1 MSITASQLIGMVQ
14 IQGAKESVGQ
24 LMEMGVATDAAD
36 VKLKNLAA
44 GGVLVAGAALVGIGA
59 KSVEMAGAFEQS
71 TNLLITSA
79 NEVPKNIDLI
89 RSGLLKMS
97 VDTAT
102 PIAELVKGMFN
113 IESAN
118 YHGADAIKIEAAAAR
133 GARVENADLA
143 ATTDTLTTAMHNYH
157 EPASQAVDVMNSF
170 RMAASI
176 GKMRM
181 DDLTG
186 ALRNVLPIASAAGV
200 SLTDVEAALSTMSL
214 AGDKGAMAG
223 THLQMMLTKLLAPTG
238 QATSTLKEMG
248 LTTQEIADEMKV
260 SLPGAVQM
268 ITDAVGKKF
277 PVGSAAYIAALS
289 SIVGGSKEMKA
300 ILELS
305 GMSLKTFTDDAK
317 QLGPTMK
324 ANSTAV
330 DGWTTVQ
337 SNLNFKLDA
346 AKNAVS
352 ALMISVGE
360 KLLPVV
366 GQLADAVTPLIQGF
380 AAWVTAG
387 GNVGGAIGQNLLP
400 PLESL
405 ATNVGESVGLIS
417 TWVDKSGT
425 AKAVINDL
433 GLAVNVTSQALGT
446 LVGWTSELVRGFNED
461 TPAAETLKI
470 VLIGLAGAFVA
481 LKVVDTAT
489 QFGQFFSK
497 LSEGEG
503 IVSNLASSF
512 KNKLA
517 KAADDFLT
525 NQAPNFKKAMDG
537 VKGSAEAAAE
547 AEVKVG
553 TAASTRG
560 STAWFADLEASLT
573 GVEGQANAASAA
585 EEAVGTT
592 AETKMA
598 GGVAVGSAESEA
610 SLAGVGAAAT
620 RTKGE
625 IASVGPAMEASAATG
640 IGAFGAL
647 AAGIVTAGIG
657 AIIALE
663 AYMLKDAIPALI
675 KSWNDADFKPPPR
688 YGDAN
693 TQMRNISRLTGSQI
707 SNDANIM
714 ENNVTGSVKKTY
726 QEVVAD
732 LTNMK
737 NQGLEQTSALTW
749 QASDMFAA
757 MGNRVGIDMAN
768 MDAAAKGYWNDVAS
782 YIDNHPLN
790 VPLLNQ
796 GASQHY
802 ASGTDSA
809 PGGRALVGERGA
821 ELVLGPTVG
830 NLLAGSKVIN
840 HEQTMAILGGGGNQ
854 PQDSR
859 VIPNSML
866 GGMGGGGSQRIVVE
880 IPLIINGQEFARAT
894 IDDIMNLAMR
904 QSILVHGGRLF

>member
-1 MSITASQLIGMVQ
+1 MITASQLIGMVQ
-14 IQGAKESVGQ
+14 IQGAKESIAS
-24 LMEMGVATDAAD
+24 LAEMGVATDTAD

-59 KSVEMAGAFEQS
+59 KSVEMAGQFESS

-186 ALRNVLPIASAAGV
+186 ALKNVLPIASQAGV

-248 LTTQEIADEMKV
+248 LTTQEISDEMKV
-260 SLPGAVQM
+260 SLPATIKM

-289 SIVGGSKEMKA
+289 SIVGGSKEMRA

-337 SNLNFKLDA
+337 SNLNFKLGA
-346 AKNAVS
+346 AKNAVE

-366 GQLADAVTPLIQGF
+366 GQLADEVTPLIQGF
-380 AAWVTAG
+380 SAWVTAG
-387 GNVGGAIGQNLLP
+387 ANVGDQLGVLQPTLQAVRDILPDVGTFLTQDGDAIRQNLLP

-405 ATNVGESVGLIS
+405 GTNVGLVVSDFA
-417 TWVDKSGT
+417 TWLDKSGT
-425 AKAVINDL
+425 AKAAINDL
-433 GLAVNVTSQALGT
+433 AGAVQVTTVVLGT
-446 LVGWTSELVRGFNED
+446 LIQGVSDIVGWFEQGGLQGQV
-461 TPAAETLKI
+461 
-470 VLIGLAGAFVA
+470 LAGVVVGLGAAFVA
-481 LKVVDTAT
+481 
-489 QFGQFFSK
+489 
-497 LSEGEG
+497 
-503 IVSNLASSF
+503 
-512 KNKLA
+512 
-517 KAADDFLT
+517 
-525 NQAPNFKKAMDG
+525 
-537 VKGSAEAAAE
+537 
-547 AEVKVG
+547 
-553 TAASTRG
+553 
-560 STAWFADLEASLT
+560 
-573 GVEGQANAASAA
+573 
-585 EEAVGTT
+585 
-592 AETKMA
+592 
-598 GGVAVGSAESEA
+598 
-610 SLAGVGAAAT
+610 
-620 RTKGE
+620 
-625 IASVGPAMEASAATG
+625 
-640 IGAFGAL
+640 
-647 AAGIVTAGIG
+647 
-657 AIIALE
+657 
-663 AYMLKDAIPALI
+663 
-675 KSWNDADFKPPPR
+675 
-688 YGDAN
+688 
-693 TQMRNISRLTGSQI
+693 
-707 SNDANIM
+707 
-714 ENNVTGSVKKTY
+714 
-726 QEVVAD
+726 
-732 LTNMK
+732 
-737 NQGLEQTSALTW
+737 
-749 QASDMFAA
+749 
-757 MGNRVGIDMAN
+757 
-768 MDAAAKGYWNDVAS
+768 
-782 YIDNHPLN
+782 
-790 VPLLNQ
+790 
-796 GASQHY
+796 
-802 ASGTDSA
+802 
-809 PGGRALVGERGA
+809 
-821 ELVLGPTVG
+821 
-830 NLLAGSKVIN
+830 
-840 HEQTMAILGGGGNQ
+840 
-854 PQDSR
+854 
-859 VIPNSML
+859 
-866 GGMGGGGSQRIVVE
+866 
-880 IPLIINGQEFARAT
+880 
-894 IDDIMNLAMR
+894 
-904 QSILVHGGRLF
+904 